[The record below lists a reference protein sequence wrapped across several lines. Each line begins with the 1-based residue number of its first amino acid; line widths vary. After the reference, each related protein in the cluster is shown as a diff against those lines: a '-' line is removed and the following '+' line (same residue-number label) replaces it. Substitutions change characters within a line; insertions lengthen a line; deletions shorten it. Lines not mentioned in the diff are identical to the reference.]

1 MVIRWSSAGHPL
13 VIRTGSFVLFSYF
26 SISGRQ
32 PLSIIKGQ
40 YLSTSAIITGVM
52 NKFFT
57 LFFLLGII
65 FSFQF
70 NQCYAQKEFNNWYF
84 GDMAGVSFNT
94 GTPVPFLSS
103 VMEDPGSGFSDV
115 SDSLGNILFYTN
127 GWHVFNRNNQMMP
140 NGWIQYLCGM
150 DYSRKCFAFQTL
162 DDHSKYYLFV
172 PGCRGNS
179 GANYSVIDM
188 TLDGGLGD
196 IPPGLNSVH
205 LPGGLHAFYAV
216 AATRHHNNRDAWVV
230 MRTCGTD
237 SNYYASYLVNS
248 SGINFTPVFGN
259 SHILLVSSVTPD
271 IFNIKISRD
280 GTKLAA
286 VYSSGKFELCNF
298 NSTTGLVTPLFW
310 SRLLPNCGGSYKM
323 VNNVEFSLDS
333 KYLYITGTGYPS
345 CPSPRSYLYQFDATL
360 TDSIQFENSKILIS
374 NEVHSQAMQLA
385 PDGKIYCSNLGTDS
399 LSVINN
405 PSLQGA
411 ACNYQRNVV
420 SLLWRGSGYT
430 LPDHLERYYALI
442 YTADQCLGQTAHFT
456 SAIWPPADSIH
467 WDFGEPSSG
476 PSNFSN
482 LPNPSHTYS
491 GSGAYTVELF
501 IRHIDKRTDTS
512 WQVINVFPTPQP
524 GLGPDQTICTGDSVT
539 FNAGACTGC
548 TYLWKNLGSGLTV
561 GTSQTY
567 KTGQAGI
574 YAVAVTSQDN
584 CVGRDTVQLSTTA
597 VPAVAN
603 TPPLVKSICSGEST
617 NIALTSNPAG
627 ATCHWTATLTA
638 GNVSGYSADSGLV
651 INQVLTNPLAIPGIV
666 IYHIT
671 PKIGSCT
678 GSSVDFQVTVNP
690 GDSVKVSISASNNNI
705 CAGISVT
712 FTATPINGGST
723 PSYQWK
729 VNGVNAGLNS
739 SIYTY
744 TPVNNDVVKCILT
757 SSNTICVY
765 NNPATSNSITMIVI
779 PMHPVSVSISPS
791 LNPVCAGNSV
801 TFTADPVNGGSPPS
815 YQWKVNGA
823 NAGTDN
829 QVYSYIPANGD
840 VVSCVLTSNV
850 SCPSG
855 NPANS
860 NSITM
865 NVSPNLVVSVS
876 VGASQ
881 NPFCAG
887 GSVTFT
893 ATPTNGG
900 VAQYQWKVNA
910 ANVGTNSNTY
920 AYNPHNGDQVMCIM
934 NSSIPCPLNNP
945 AASNTITM
953 AENTNLPAGV
963 SITAIP
969 NPFCPGTIVNYF
981 ATPVNGGL
989 APAYQWKVNGT
1000 NQGTNSQNFSYA
1012 PQADDSIR
1020 CIITSNLPCVTN
1032 NPASSAKIIM
1042 SSLPAPVISFPYC
1055 FDSIT
1060 IITATPFILKG
1071 GVPLGGTYSGPGV
1084 NSGTGIFTPSIAGVG
1099 TKTLS
1104 YSYTNVSSCTSI
1116 MTKNII
1122 VQAASVFNCGNN
1134 LTDIRDNK
1142 VYPTVQIGSQ
1152 CWIQKNLNYGI
1163 YMQGT
1168 IEQTDNC
1175 VNEKYCYSDNPANC
1189 TLYGGLYQWDELM
1202 KYTNVPG
1209 VQGLCPP
1216 GWHVPTQAEWLVL
1229 FNNSLTQGMAGKQL
1243 QDSIFNGFRAKESG
1257 VDYSNIVWKFQG
1269 FATIYWSSTS
1279 FGAIKALSHGMN
1291 LLNFGVSDYY
1301 SNRSNAFAVR
1311 CLKD

>member
-1 MVIRWSSAGHPL
+1 
-13 VIRTGSFVLFSYF
+13 
-26 SISGRQ
+26 
-32 PLSIIKGQ
+32 
-40 YLSTSAIITGVM
+40 
-52 NKFFT
+52 
-57 LFFLLGII
+57 
-65 FSFQF
+65 
-70 NQCYAQKEFNNWYF
+70 
-84 GDMAGVSFNT
+84 
-94 GTPVPFLSS
+94 
-103 VMEDPGSGFSDV
+103 
-115 SDSLGNILFYTN
+115 
-127 GWHVFNRNNQMMP
+127 
-140 NGWIQYLCGM
+140 
-150 DYSRKCFAFQTL
+150 
-162 DDHSKYYLFV
+162 
-172 PGCRGNS
+172 
-179 GANYSVIDM
+179 
-188 TLDGGLGD
+188 
-196 IPPGLNSVH
+196 
-205 LPGGLHAFYAV
+205 
-216 AATRHHNNRDAWVV
+216 
-230 MRTCGTD
+230 
-237 SNYYASYLVNS
+237 
-248 SGINFTPVFGN
+248 
-259 SHILLVSSVTPD
+259 
-271 IFNIKISRD
+271 
-280 GTKLAA
+280 
-286 VYSSGKFELCNF
+286 
-298 NSTTGLVTPLFW
+298 
-310 SRLLPNCGGSYKM
+310 
-323 VNNVEFSLDS
+323 
-333 KYLYITGTGYPS
+333 
-345 CPSPRSYLYQFDATL
+345 
-360 TDSIQFENSKILIS
+360 
-374 NEVHSQAMQLA
+374 
-385 PDGKIYCSNLGTDS
+385 
-399 LSVINN
+399 
-405 PSLQGA
+405 
-411 ACNYQRNVV
+411 
-420 SLLWRGSGYT
+420 
-430 LPDHLERYYALI
+430 
-442 YTADQCLGQTAHFT
+442 
-456 SAIWPPADSIH
+456 
-467 WDFGEPSSG
+467 
-476 PSNFSN
+476 
-482 LPNPSHTYS
+482 
-491 GSGAYTVELF
+491 
-501 IRHIDKRTDTS
+501 
-512 WQVINVFPTPQP
+512 
-524 GLGPDQTICTGDSVT
+524 
-539 FNAGACTGC
+539 
-548 TYLWKNLGSGLTV
+548 
-561 GTSQTY
+561 
-567 KTGQAGI
+567 
-574 YAVAVTSQDN
+574 
-584 CVGRDTVQLSTTA
+584 
-597 VPAVAN
+597 
-603 TPPLVKSICSGEST
+603 
-617 NIALTSNPAG
+617 
-627 ATCHWTATLTA
+627 
-638 GNVSGYSADSGLV
+638 
-651 INQVLTNPLAIPGIV
+651 
-666 IYHIT
+666 
-671 PKIGSCT
+671 
-678 GSSVDFQVTVNP
+678 
-690 GDSVKVSISASNNNI
+690 
-705 CAGISVT
+705 
-712 FTATPINGGST
+712 
-723 PSYQWK
+723 
-729 VNGVNAGLNS
+729 
-739 SIYTY
+739 
-744 TPVNNDVVKCILT
+744 
-757 SSNTICVY
+757 
-765 NNPATSNSITMIVI
+765 
-779 PMHPVSVSISPS
+779 MHPVSVSISPS

-865 NVSPNLVVSVS
+865 NVNPNLVVSVS

-1168 IEQTDNC
+1168 IEHTDNC